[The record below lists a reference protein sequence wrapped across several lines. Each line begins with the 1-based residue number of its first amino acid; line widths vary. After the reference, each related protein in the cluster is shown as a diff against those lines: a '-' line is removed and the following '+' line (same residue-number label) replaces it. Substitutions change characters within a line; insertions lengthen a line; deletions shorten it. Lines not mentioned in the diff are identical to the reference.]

1 MNFFSLI
8 APFYDCFMAALHKKQ
23 GKVLLAR
30 LAPLS
35 HRKVLDLGGGT
46 GKLAAQ
52 LEKAGANV
60 WLLDSSTAMLK
71 RARRLLP
78 SNRAVLG
85 DAASLPFAENSF
97 DVVMIVDALHH
108 FRKQEIVLEE
118 ALRVLRPGGTLAI
131 LDFNRKNAA
140 VKVLSILEQV
150 MLEPALMLTAEQLEK
165 LLAQKGF
172 IKIETEIISAYQY
185 LSLSTKP

>member
-1 MNFFSLI
+1 
-8 APFYDCFMAALHKKQ
+8 
-23 GKVLLAR
+23 
-30 LAPLS
+30 
-35 HRKVLDLGGGT
+35 
-46 GKLAAQ
+46 
-52 LEKAGANV
+52 
-60 WLLDSSTAMLK
+60 MLK

-118 ALRVLRPGGTLAI
+118 ALRVLIPGGTLAI

-185 LSLSTKP
+185 LSLGTKP

>member
-1 MNFFSLI
+1 MNFFSLF

-35 HRKVLDLGGGT
+35 GRKVLDVGGGT

-52 LEKAGANV
+52 LEKVGADV
-60 WLLDSSTAMLK
+60 WLLDSSAAMLK
-71 RARRLLP
+71 RARRVLP
-78 SNRAVLG
+78 DNRAVLG
-85 DAASLPFAENSF
+85 DAASLPFAEDCF

-118 ALRVLRPGGTLAI
+118 ALRVLKPGGTLAI
-131 LDFNRKNAA
+131 LDFDRKSAA
-140 VKVLSILEQV
+140 VKLLSILEQV
-150 MLEPALMLTAEQLEK
+150 VLEPALMLTAEQLEK
-165 LLAQKGF
+165 LLTQKGF
-172 IKIETEIISAYQY
+172 VNLETEIISAAQY
-185 LSLSTKP
+185 LIMSSKP

>member
-30 LAPLS
+30 LAPLNR
-35 HRKVLDLGGGT
+35 RKVLDLGGGT

-60 WLLDSSTAMLK
+60 WLLDSSPAMLK

-118 ALRVLRPGGTLAI
+118 ALRVLIPGGTLAI

-185 LSLSTKP
+185 LSLGTKP